1 MVTCFLKYKIDPKK
15 VNEFKH
21 YGQLWID
28 LVNKMGGLHHG
39 YLIPHEGPNNIGYAS
54 FSFPSLTKYEEYRNK
69 IPSCPDCQNALK
81 YSRDSQCIL
90 SFERNFYKP
99 VFEGLEDKAKLF
111 Y

>member
-54 FSFPSLTKYEEYRNK
+54 FSFPSLTKYEDQIVRMLSN
-69 IPSCPDCQNALK
+69 ILV
-81 YSRDSQCIL
+81 IL
-90 SFERNFYKP
+90 S
-99 VFEGLEDKAKLF
+99 VFLVLKEVFINLYLKV
-111 Y
+111 